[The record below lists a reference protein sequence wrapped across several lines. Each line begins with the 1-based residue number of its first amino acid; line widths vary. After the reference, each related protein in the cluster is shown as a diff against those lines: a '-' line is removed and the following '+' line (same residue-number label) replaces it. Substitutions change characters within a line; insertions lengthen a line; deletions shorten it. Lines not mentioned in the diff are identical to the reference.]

1 MQLSSLILAE
11 TDHWIALNKPAG
23 LLSVPD
29 RLGKEVSLKM
39 MLREKY
45 GNSWVVHRL
54 DRETSGVIL
63 FAKDETTHQLL
74 NKQFEERRTE
84 KIYTGLVVGTPAEE
98 QGSITTPIAEHPA
111 GDGRMMTHAKGKP
124 SHTDYRVL
132 ELLRPYSLVEFIIH
146 TGRTHQIRVHLQSL
160 GHPIVCDTLYGDGK
174 PVLVSSLRKK
184 FKLSKLAEEERPI
197 LARLALHARRL
208 SFVDNADQPQHIE
221 APLPKDL
228 TATLSQL
235 RKAQVKK

>member
-1 MQLSSLILAE
+1 
-11 TDHWIALNKPAG
+11 
-23 LLSVPD
+23 
-29 RLGKEVSLKM
+29 
-39 MLREKY
+39 
-45 GNSWVVHRL
+45 
-54 DRETSGVIL
+54 
-63 FAKDETTHQLL
+63 
-74 NKQFEERRTE
+74 
-84 KIYTGLVVGTPAEE
+84 VGTPAEE

-208 SFVDNADQPQHIE
+208 SFVDNEDQPQHIE

>member
-1 MQLSSLILAE
+1 MQLSSIILSE
-11 TDHWIALNKPAG
+11 TDHWIALNKPSG

-29 RLGKEVSLKM
+29 RLGKEISLKT

-45 GNSWVVHRL
+45 GSSWAVHRL

-63 FAKDETTHQLL
+63 FAKDELTHQSLSR
-74 NKQFEERRTE
+74 QFEERRTE
-84 KIYTGLVVGTPAEE
+84 KIYEGLVLGTPLQET
-98 QGSITTPIAEHPA
+98 GSITTPIAEHPA
-111 GDGRMMTHAKGKP
+111 ADGRMMTHAKGKS

-132 ELLRPYSLVEFIIH
+132 EVLRPYSRLSFTIH

-184 FKLSKLAEEERPI
+184 FKLAKNAEEERPI
-197 LARLALHARRL
+197 LARLALHAQRL
-208 SFVDNADQPQHIE
+208 CFDDEKGNRQCIE

-228 TATLSQL
+228 SATIAQL
-235 RKAQVKK
+235 RKGQQQK

>member
-1 MQLSSLILAE
+1 MQLSSLILTE
-11 TDHWIALNKPAG
+11 TDHWIALNKPSG

-29 RLGKEVSLKM
+29 RMGKEPSLKM

-45 GNSWVVHRL
+45 GNIFVVHRL

-63 FAKDETTHQLL
+63 FAKDESTHQEL
-74 NKQFEERRTE
+74 NRQFEERKTE
-84 KIYTGLVVGTPAEE
+84 KIYQGLVLGTPADEA
-98 QGSITTPIAEHPA
+98 GSITTPIAVHPA
-111 GDGRMMTHAKGKP
+111 EDGRMMTHAKGKP

-132 ELLRPYSLVEFIIH
+132 EVLRPYSWMQFNIH
-146 TGRTHQIRVHLQSL
+146 TGRTHQIRVHMQGL

-184 FKLSKLAEEERPI
+184 FKLAKSAEEERPI
-197 LARLALHARRL
+197 LGRLALHAQRL
-208 SFVDNADQPQHIE
+208 CFFDHEEKEHCIE

-235 RKAQVKK
+235 RKGQSKR

>member
-11 TDHWIALNKPAG
+11 TEQWVALNKPSG

-29 RLGKEVSLKM
+29 RLGKEPSLKM

-45 GNSWVVHRL
+45 GNIFVVHRL

-63 FAKDETTHQLL
+63 FAKDEPTHQLL
-74 NKQFEERRTE
+74 NQQFEDRQTE
-84 KIYTGLVVGTPAEE
+84 KIYQGLVVGTPPAET
-98 QGSITTPIAEHPA
+98 GSITTPIAVHPA
-111 GDGRMMTHAKGKP
+111 EDGRMITHAKGKP

-132 ELLRPYSLVEFIIH
+132 EVLRPYSWMQFNIH
-146 TGRTHQIRVHLQSL
+146 TGRTHQIRVHMQGL

-184 FKLSKLAEEERPI
+184 FKLSKNEVEERPI
-197 LARLALHARRL
+197 IGRLALHAQRL
-208 SFVDNADQPQHIE
+208 CFFDQQEKKHCIE

-228 TATLSQL
+228 AATLSQL
-235 RKAQVKK
+235 RKSQQKK

>member
-1 MQLSSLILAE
+1 MQLSGIILTE

-29 RLGKEVSLKM
+29 RLGKEISLKM

-45 GNSWVVHRL
+45 GNIWTVHRL
-54 DRETSGVIL
+54 DRDTSGVIL

-74 NKQFEERRTE
+74 NQQFEDRQTE
-84 KIYTGLVVGTPAEE
+84 KIYTGLVIGVPTTES
-98 QGSITTPIAEHPA
+98 GSITSPIAEHPA

-132 ELLRPYSLVEFIIH
+132 EALRPYSLMEFNIH
-146 TGRTHQIRVHLQSL
+146 TGRTHQIRVHLQTL

-184 FKLSKLAEEERPI
+184 FKLAKNVEEERPI
-197 LARLALHARRL
+197 LSRLALHAHRL
-208 SFVDNADQPQHIE
+208 CFTDNNGQLQKIE

-228 TATLSQL
+228 TATIAQLKKSQE
-235 RKAQVKK
+235 KK

>member
-1 MQLSSLILAE
+1 MQLSGIILTE

-29 RLGKEVSLKM
+29 RLGKEISLKM

-45 GNSWVVHRL
+45 GNIWTVHRL
-54 DRETSGVIL
+54 DRDTSGVIL

-74 NKQFEERRTE
+74 NQQFEDRQTE
-84 KIYTGLVVGTPAEE
+84 KIYTGLVIGVPTTES
-98 QGSITTPIAEHPA
+98 GSITSPIVEHPA

-124 SHTDYRVL
+124 SHTDYRIL
-132 ELLRPYSLVEFIIH
+132 EALRPYSLMEFNIH
-146 TGRTHQIRVHLQSL
+146 TGRTHQIRVHLQTL

-184 FKLSKLAEEERPI
+184 FKLAKNVEEERPI
-197 LARLALHARRL
+197 LSRLALHAHRL
-208 SFVDNADQPQHIE
+208 CFTDNNGQLQKIE

-228 TATLSQL
+228 TATIAQLKKSQG
-235 RKAQVKK
+235 KK

>member
-1 MQLSSLILAE
+1 MQLSGIILTE

-29 RLGKEVSLKM
+29 RLGKEISLKM

-45 GNSWVVHRL
+45 GNIWTVHRL
-54 DRETSGVIL
+54 DRDTSGVIL

-74 NKQFEERRTE
+74 NQQFEDRQTE
-84 KIYTGLVVGTPAEE
+84 KIYTGLVIGVPTTES
-98 QGSITTPIAEHPA
+98 GSITSPIAEHPA

-124 SHTDYRVL
+124 SHTDYRIL
-132 ELLRPYSLVEFIIH
+132 EALRPYSLMEFNIH
-146 TGRTHQIRVHLQSL
+146 TGRTHQIRVHLQTL

-184 FKLSKLAEEERPI
+184 FKLAKNVEEERPI
-197 LARLALHARRL
+197 LSRLALHAHRL
-208 SFVDNADQPQHIE
+208 CFTDNNGQLQKIE

-228 TATLSQL
+228 TATIAQLKKSQG
-235 RKAQVKK
+235 KK